1 MIFASS
7 YMRRG
12 KNVLTIADIIE
23 ALSGTRPG
31 GTSLIISEATVDSR
45 QIIPAAMFVALPGE
59 RVDGH
64 AFIQDAFEL
73 GANLALIQKEIEISY
88 PIFDLRSENK
98 TDLSTLPNQPFCVL
112 VDNTLEALQK
122 IASFWRSKLPVKV
135 IGITGSIG
143 KSTTKELTAE
153 VLGQRYRTLKN
164 KGNLNNEIG
173 LPLTMLRLGYGHE
186 RAVLEMGFY
195 IPGEISLLC
204 ELARP
209 SIGVV
214 TNVGP
219 VHAERAGT
227 KEEIAKGKAELIQ
240 ALPPAPDGVAILNYD
255 DPLVRPMANLTEAS
269 IFYYGLSPEADLW
282 ADEIE
287 GLGLNGIRFRLHY
300 HNESIHI
307 KAPLIGRHSVQT
319 ALRAAAVGLVEGL
332 SWQEIV
338 AGLQQGRNQLR
349 LVAVYTEKGAMLLDD
364 SYNSSPESAL
374 AALNLLNEMEGRK
387 VAVLG
392 DMLEL
397 GPYEKQGHVLVGE
410 RVAEVCDELVA
421 IGKRCKIMTEAAR
434 KAGMDESAI
443 SWFPETPD
451 VIEFLKSK
459 LQAGDIALIK
469 GSLGMGM
476 SRIVTALED
485 TSND

>member
-1 MIFASS
+1 M
-7 YMRRG
+7 
-12 KNVLTIADIIE
+12 LTIADIME
-23 ALSGTRPG
+23 ALSGIRPS

-64 AFIQDAFEL
+64 NYVQDAFEL
-73 GANLALIQKEIEISY
+73 GANLALIQKEIEVNC
-88 PIFDLRSENK
+88 PIFDLRENVK
-98 TDLSTLPNQPFCVL
+98 VDLSGLPNQPFCIL
-112 VDNTLEALQK
+112 VNDTLAALQK
-122 IASFWRSKLPVKV
+122 IASFWRSKLSVKV

-164 KGNLNNEIG
+164 MGNLNNEIG
-173 LPLTMLRLGYGHE
+173 LPLTVLRLGYGHE

-195 IPGEISLLC
+195 IPGEIALLC
-204 ELARP
+204 ELAKP

-214 TNVGP
+214 TNIGP

-240 ALPPAPDGVAILNYD
+240 SLPPAPEGVAILNYD
-255 DPLVRPMANLTEAS
+255 DPLVRPMASLTEAS
-269 IFYYGLSPEADLW
+269 IFYYGLSSEADLW

-319 ALRAAAVGLVEGL
+319 ALRAAAVGIVEGL
-332 SWQEIV
+332 TWQEIV
-338 AGLQQGRNQLR
+338 TGLQHGRNQLR
-349 LVAVYTEKGAMLLDD
+349 LVAVFTEKGAMLLDD

-410 RVAEVCDELVA
+410 RAAEVCDELVA
-421 IGKRCKIMTEAAR
+421 IGSRCKIMTDAAR
-434 KAGMDESAI
+434 KSGMADSAI
-443 SWFPETPD
+443 SWFPEAPD
-451 VIEFLKSK
+451 VIDFLKTK
-459 LQAGDIALIK
+459 LKAGDIALIK

>member
-1 MIFASS
+1 
-7 YMRRG
+7 
-12 KNVLTIADIIE
+12 
-23 ALSGTRPG
+23 
-31 GTSLIISEATVDSR
+31 
-45 QIIPAAMFVALPGE
+45 
-59 RVDGH
+59 
-64 AFIQDAFEL
+64 
-73 GANLALIQKEIEISY
+73 
-88 PIFDLRSENK
+88 
-98 TDLSTLPNQPFCVL
+98 
-112 VDNTLEALQK
+112 
-122 IASFWRSKLPVKV
+122 
-135 IGITGSIG
+135 
-143 KSTTKELTAE
+143 
-153 VLGQRYRTLKN
+153 
-164 KGNLNNEIG
+164 
-173 LPLTMLRLGYGHE
+173 
-186 RAVLEMGFY
+186 MGFY
-195 IPGEISLLC
+195 IPGEIALLC
-204 ELARP
+204 ELAKP

-240 ALPPAPDGVAILNYD
+240 SLPPAPEGVAILNYD
-255 DPLVRPMANLTEAS
+255 DPLVRPMANLTDAS

-287 GLGLNGIRFRLHY
+287 GLGLNGIHFRLHY

-410 RVAEVCDELVA
+410 RVAEVCDEFVA
-421 IGKRCKIMTEAAR
+421 IGKRCKTMTDAAR
-434 KAGMDESAI
+434 KAGMEDSAI
-443 SWFPETPD
+443 SWFPETMD
-451 VIEFLKSK
+451 VIDFLKSK

>member
-1 MIFASS
+1 M
-7 YMRRG
+7 
-12 KNVLTIADIIE
+12 LTIADIIE
-23 ALSGTRPG
+23 ALSGIRPS
-31 GTSLIISEATVDSR
+31 GTSLIISEASVDSR

-64 AFIQDAFEL
+64 TFVQDAFEL
-73 GANLALIQKEIEISY
+73 GANLALVEKELKLNY
-88 PIFDLRSENK
+88 PVFDLRKNSK
-98 TDLSTLPNQPFCVL
+98 PDFSTLPNQPFCIR
-112 VDNTLEALQK
+112 VDNTLESLQK
-122 IASFWRSKLPVKV
+122 IARFWREKLSVKV

-153 VLGQRYRTLKN
+153 VLSQRYRTLKN

-173 LPLTMLRLGYGHE
+173 LPLTMLRLGFGHE

-195 IPGEISLLC
+195 LPGEIALLC
-204 ELARP
+204 ELAKP
-209 SIGVV
+209 SIGMV
-214 TNVGP
+214 TNIGP

-240 ALPPAPDGVAILNYD
+240 SLPPAPEGVAILNYD
-255 DPLVRPMANLTEAS
+255 DPLVRPMANLTDAS

-319 ALRAAAVGLVEGL
+319 ALRAAAVGLIEGL

-349 LVAVYTEKGAMLLDD
+349 LVAVFTENGAMLLDD

-374 AALNLLNEMEGRK
+374 AALNLLNEMEGK
-387 VAVLG
+387 KIAVLG

-397 GPYEKQGHVLVGE
+397 GPYEKEGHVLVGE
-410 RVAEVCDELVA
+410 RVAEVCDELIAV
-421 IGKRCKIMTEAAR
+421 GKRCKIMADAAR
-434 KAGMDESAI
+434 KAGMDDSAI
-443 SWFPETPD
+443 FWFPETLD
-451 VIEFLKSK
+451 VIDFLKTK

-485 TSND
+485 ITND